1 MKLPWDKNYLKIS
14 FHVVF
19 TILIIYILGLV
30 ITNIT
35 SAYSVVIDFFSN
47 FFVLLGPLL
56 IALVIAY
63 ILSPVVDFL
72 QNKTE
77 NAFKFQQAL
86 NNKKNNNKKNN
97 KKKKNQENKEDENKE
112 QENND
117 YKFRVRGTALAY
129 ILFFLIL
136 GIVIAVIVVKIGATN
151 LDELVES
158 INNSINGFSD
168 LVAKF
173 YIKLSEYGVLE
184 TSEGSIEKIV
194 QSMTSFFTDSFV
206 NIAYYITTAGNF
218 LLNTVL
224 GLTIAFYLLVEKEKL
239 LHQTNNI
246 VDVFLPTKF
255 AKNFKAFCSDSNKI
269 FSGYIR
275 GQIADALI
283 ITVLTGTAFTIIG
296 VPYPFVVGAVSGF
309 SNLIPYVGACV
320 AFVLSISL
328 SLIGG
333 TPMTA
338 LYSAIAVLV
347 IQQIDSIFIV
357 PKIVGESVSLHPIL
371 VILALSVFGSLYG
384 LFGMIIAVPVT
395 AIIKNLI
402 VNAYESKKAE
412 NAN

>member
-206 NIAYYITTAGNF
+206 NIADYITTAGNF